1 MLPRVERGWSTF
13 KQALRKRPYGRIVER
28 ADAVGYRPAM
38 LAIPLQRDDQL
49 SVTEHRHV
57 RVVRARDDLTV
68 ALKLAKPLHD
78 AVVYEP
84 VIEII
89 LGLVDD
95 ERCRRSAE
103 EQEEQGSSSLT
114 LR

>member
-13 KQALRKRPYGRIVER
+13 EQALRKRPYGRIVEG
-28 ADAVGYRPAM
+28 ADAVRYGPAV
-38 LAIPLQRDDQL
+38 LAISLQGNDQL

-57 RVVRARDDLTV
+57 RVVRACDDLTG
-68 ALKLAKPLHD
+68 ALQLAKPLDD

-95 ERCRRSAE
+95 ERCRGSAE
-103 EQEEQGSSSLT
+103 E
-114 LR
+114 